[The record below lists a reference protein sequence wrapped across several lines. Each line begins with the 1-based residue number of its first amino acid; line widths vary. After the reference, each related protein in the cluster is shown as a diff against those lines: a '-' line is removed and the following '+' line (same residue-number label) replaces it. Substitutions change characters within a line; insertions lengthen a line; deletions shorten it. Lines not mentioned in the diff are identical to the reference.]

1 MNEIEF
7 RIGDYG
13 LEPQC
18 ILDTP
23 RAHNEHHEYGLDIV
37 KYYRYDRVLNK
48 ECSFVIGTIYTNKDG
63 TLYFRPVA
71 GRRKYFKN
79 KDAHAFAFAA
89 IDMLTSYFASQDES
103 FDKYAETHVH
113 WVVLK

>member
-1 MNEIEF
+1 MNEIKF

-18 ILDTP
+18 ILYTP
-23 RAHNEHHEYGLDIV
+23 RAHDEHSEYGLDIV
-37 KYYRYDRVLNK
+37 KYYRHEGTVNK
-48 ECSFVIGTIYTNKDG
+48 EYNFVIGTIYTNKDG

-89 IDMLTSYFASQDES
+89 IDMLTSYFTSQDEP
-103 FDKYAETHVH
+103 FDKYARDHVH